1 MDSLGLVRTRRPRS
15 QQVAPHSCGL
25 EPVQRILDNQS
36 MPKRFTDLVAL
47 MDRLRSPDGC
57 PWDRE
62 QTYATLAPMLLE
74 EAYEAFDALEEARQG
89 RPDDLR
95 EELGDLLFQITFFAR
110 VAAER
115 GEFTIDDVIEQVHA
129 KMVRRHPHVFG
140 DTTAGDSAEVLRNW
154 EAIKAEEKR
163 AAGNLAG
170 DAPGTSILDGVSTKA
185 PALMEAHQIST
196 KVARVGFD
204 WKRVEDIF
212 EKLQEELDEL
222 RAAIATHADAQDEES
237 HAHVRE
243 EIGDLLFVVTNIAR
257 RMQVEP
263 EAALKLS
270 NRKFRRRFAYIEN
283 KLREQDR
290 KFDETTVDELEELWQ
305 EAKRRS

>member
-1 MDSLGLVRTRRPRS
+1 
-15 QQVAPHSCGL
+15 
-25 EPVQRILDNQS
+25 
-36 MPKRFTDLVAL
+36 MPSTFTDLVAL
-47 MDRLRSPDGC
+47 MDRLRSPGGC

-89 RPDDLR
+89 RPDNLR

-115 GEFTIDDVIEQVHA
+115 GEFTIDDVIERVHA

-140 DTTAGDSAEVLRNW
+140 ETTADDSAEVLRNW

-163 AAGNLAG
+163 AAGKLAG
-170 DAPGTSILDGVSTKA
+170 DAAGTSILDGVSTKA

-212 EKLQEELDEL
+212 EKLQEEIDEL
-222 RAAIATHADAQDEES
+222 RAAIGTHADASTEEN
-237 HAHVRE
+237 HARVRE

-257 RMQVEP
+257 HMQVEP
-263 EAALKLS
+263 EAALKLT
-270 NRKFRRRFAYIEN
+270 NRKFRRRFGYIEG
-283 KLREQDR
+283 KLRERNR
-290 KFDETTVDELEELWQ
+290 KVDESTLDELEELWQ
-305 EAKRRS
+305 EAKLGT

>member
-1 MDSLGLVRTRRPRS
+1 MSKTF
-15 QQVAPHSCGL
+15 
-25 EPVQRILDNQS
+25 N
-36 MPKRFTDLVAL
+36 DLVEL
-47 MDRLRSPDGC
+47 MDRLRSPGGC

-74 EAYEAFDALEEARQG
+74 EAYEAFDALEEARLG

-110 VAAER
+110 VAKER
-115 GEFTIDDVIEQVHA
+115 DEFTIDDVIEQVYA

-140 DTTAGDSAEVLRNW
+140 KTRADDSAEVLRNW

-163 AAGNLAG
+163 AAGKLAG
-170 DAPGTSILDGVSTKA
+170 VTAGTSILDGVSTKA

-204 WKRVEDIF
+204 WKSVDDIF
-212 EKLQEELDEL
+212 EKLQEEVDEL
-222 RAAIATHADAQDEES
+222 RAAITAHSDANDEAS
-237 HAHVRE
+237 HAQVRE

-257 RMQVEP
+257 HMETEP

-270 NRKFRRRFAYIEN
+270 NRKFRRRFAYVEG
-283 KLREQDR
+283 KLRERNREISD
-290 KFDETTVDELEELWQ
+290 TTLEELEELWQ
-305 EAKRRS
+305 EAKRAV

>member
-1 MDSLGLVRTRRPRS
+1 
-15 QQVAPHSCGL
+15 
-25 EPVQRILDNQS
+25 
-36 MPKRFTDLVAL
+36 MPKTFADLVEL
-47 MDRLRSPDGC
+47 MDRLRSPGGC

-74 EAYEAFDALEEARQG
+74 EAYEAFDALEEARLG

-110 VAAER
+110 VAQER
-115 GEFTIDDVIEQVHA
+115 GEFNIDDVIDEVHA

-140 DTTAGDSAEVLRNW
+140 DAAASDSAEVLRNW

-163 AAGNLAG
+163 AAGKGKNETQN
-170 DAPGTSILDGVSTKA
+170 TSILDGVSTRA

-204 WKRVEDIF
+204 WKDVEEIF
-212 EKLQEELDEL
+212 AKLQEELDEL
-222 RAAIATHADAQDEES
+222 REAISEHANTNDEAD
-237 HAHVRE
+237 HTHVRE
-243 EIGDLLFVVTNIAR
+243 EIGDLLFVITNIAR
-257 RMQVEP
+257 RLNVEP

-270 NRKFRRRFAYIEN
+270 NRKFRKRFRFLED
-283 KLREQDR
+283 KLSAADR
-290 KFDETTVDELEELWQ
+290 KFEDTSLEQMEELWQ
-305 EAKRRS
+305 EAKKQER

>member
-1 MDSLGLVRTRRPRS
+1 
-15 QQVAPHSCGL
+15 
-25 EPVQRILDNQS
+25 
-36 MPKRFTDLVAL
+36 MPKTFEDLVAL

-74 EAYEAFDALEEARQG
+74 EAYEAFDALEEAREG
-89 RPDDLR
+89 RPDALR

-110 VAAER
+110 VANER
-115 GEFTIDDVIEQVHA
+115 GEFNIDDVIEQVHE

-140 DTTAGDSAEVLRNW
+140 EAEAGDSAAVLRNW

-163 AAGNLAG
+163 AARKGAAESA
-170 DAPGTSILDGVSTKA
+170 DASILDGVSTKA

-204 WKRVEDIF
+204 WTLIKDIF
-212 EKLQEELDEL
+212 TKLQEEVDEL
-222 RAAIATHADAQDEES
+222 HAAIEQHQASSEES
-237 HAHVRE
+237 DHAHVRE

-257 RMQVEP
+257 RLNVEP

-270 NRKFRRRFAYIEN
+270 NRKFRRRFSYIEGQ
-283 KLREQDR
+283 LREQQR
-290 KFDETTVDELEELWQ
+290 KFEQTTLDDLEKLWQ
-305 EAKRRS
+305 EAKQAEA